1 VESSEGEIWRRA
13 RARTLTTPT
22 ALCAHPPITTDEEHG
37 QAVKYRVKFVTAY
50 GRGAGASTQDAG
62 VQTCLLA
69 EDGRAFMFRVEP
81 YTEQLETGWVKRRFE
96 DGAVDEVVVDAPD
109 LGENIAAVWVA
120 PEEGTWC
127 LQEVDVQR
135 VDAEGKGGKMQRF
148 ACGALLGEPPARDTA
163 VELRPTATAST
174 STDTSTPTF
183 TPAPSNANFT
193 DEEREVLARLGV
205 EEYRRRRRKAALI
218 DAALVG
224 SGAGV
229 LAFAVPSLAP
239 AYAFGGA
246 VGATYLA
253 LLGLGVDAIG
263 DEGMGPISRVRR
275 VLGAPPVRL
284 ALVGAATV
292 LAVTY
297 GDDEMSQT
305 LARLAAGAGGFFCYK
320 LAVIV
325 AV

>member
-1 VESSEGEIWRRA
+1 
-13 RARTLTTPT
+13 
-22 ALCAHPPITTDEEHG
+22 
-37 QAVKYRVKFVTAY
+37 
-50 GRGAGASTQDAG
+50 
-62 VQTCLLA
+62 
-69 EDGRAFMFRVEP
+69 
-81 YTEQLETGWVKRRFE
+81 
-96 DGAVDEVVVDAPD
+96 VDEVVVDAPD

-229 LAFAVPSLAP
+229 LAFAVPRLHLHTHS
-239 AYAFGGA
+239 A
-246 VGATYLA
+246 VQL
-253 LLGLGVDAIG
+253 
-263 DEGMGPISRVRR
+263 VRR
-275 VLGAPPVRL
+275 TSP
-284 ALVGAATV
+284 
-292 LAVTY
+292 
-297 GDDEMSQT
+297 
-305 LARLAAGAGGFFCYK
+305 C
-320 LAVIV
+320 
-325 AV
+325 